1 VDTNPLGT
9 RSHLNSVSPGVK
21 VGGPQTLGDSGVG
34 GATVVVVVAAAAVLA
49 GVPTHWQRK
58 MSTEASARRRRRW
71 GWRERPTA
79 PESLAGF
86 LLGKYR
92 RAHSGTTEG
101 RRMHEDGAE
110 VFEVHVQPVHDVQRE
125 NAVGDVDVKVGKRVD
140 EALHLL
146 TLVVDAEVVLNETL
160 KGGIN
165 VEGAS
170 FTVVEE
176 LVFEGQPGVTSRLAA
191 LSSDVLQVGGDG
203 VVDPRLDDVVRPIP
217 RRNTD
222 VCGVNQ
228 HMVGEGVT
236 REGEQYDVVPSGV
249 VRGGKFQRDRDER
262 MNVLHAG
269 GLDVDIG
276 DDNGLVVIVRWSSAT
291 DGGRGGV
298 GEG

>member
-34 GATVVVVVAAAAVLA
+34 GATVVVVVAAAAVLT

-110 VFEVHVQPVHDVQRE
+110 VFEVHVQLVHDVQRE
-125 NAVGDVDVKVGKRVD
+125 NAVGDVI
-140 EALHLL
+140 A
-146 TLVVDAEVVLNETL
+146 TVVAVVLL
-160 KGGIN
+160 L
-165 VEGAS
+165 A
-170 FTVVEE
+170 E
-176 LVFEGQPGVTSRLAA
+176 LLRLLLLLLL
-191 LSSDVLQVGGDG
+191 LS
-203 VVDPRLDDVVRPIP
+203 
-217 RRNTD
+217 
-222 VCGVNQ
+222 
-228 HMVGEGVT
+228 
-236 REGEQYDVVPSGV
+236 
-249 VRGGKFQRDRDER
+249 
-262 MNVLHAG
+262 
-269 GLDVDIG
+269 
-276 DDNGLVVIVRWSSAT
+276 
-291 DGGRGGV
+291 
-298 GEG
+298 